1 MTVIS
6 TGEETTAGSDQ
17 DTIFTKKFESTK
29 SKIEAAQ
36 LSGC

>member
-1 MTVIS
+1 MTVTS

-17 DTIFTKKFESTK
+17 DTISTKKSESTK

-36 LSGC
+36 LNGC